1 MALSDILKASEHKQ
15 RADNLEVRTQELETQ
30 KEKLTTRTQ
39 ELEAQTQELETQRT
53 NAENELQ
60 QATTQTQEL
69 EKRNQELQE
78 QLYTNFNEVFTD
90 YNNSISPT
98 AEKIIQLPVVG
109 QCLDL
114 LSGAIAQMPVYLYK
128 QNKDGSSTEIEGDN
142 RVKLLNVSPSKH
154 IGAYQFKKQ
163 IVRDYLIHGGGYS
176 SIEKVNED
184 DFGFDVEE
192 LYYLPKRNLN
202 IRTTK
207 SDYKPTSAKFDIT
220 SDGDGTQTKSTI
232 TTLGEDKVLRV
243 LRDSEDGFKGIG
255 LLKTGK
261 EIFRQALHEAQFMNG
276 IYERGAFPS
285 GVLMVNSR
293 LNQDALNR
301 LRESWNNLYSGSSNN
316 AKTPVLEEGVEY
328 KPMQHSPADMQL
340 NEARKNTKSEICNLF
355 GVPESLITTAA
366 NKYNSIEQNNL
377 HLLKHALAPIIN
389 AFEDGLNISL
399 LDETEQ
405 GEYFFEFDVE
415 QLSRATEKER
425 IESFVTGV
433 NGSILTINEVRQ
445 KLGYDKVTGGDDLLM
460 SQGKVAMNTETG
472 KKEVFNTGQ
481 GMEEQ
486 KNETSQ
492 QPNRT

>member
-1 MALSDILKASEHKQ
+1 MAIRDYLDGPKRVA
-15 RADNLEVRTQELETQ
+15 ELE
-30 KEKLTTRTQ
+30 EKLETRTQ
-39 ELEAQTQELETQRT
+39 EFEAH
-53 NAENELQ
+53 
-60 QATTQTQEL
+60 TQEL

-90 YNNSISPT
+90 YTNSIYPT
-98 AEKIIQLPVVG
+98 AEKVVQLPVVG

-128 QNKDGSSTEIEGDN
+128 RNKDGSRTEIEDDS

-163 IVRDYLIHGGGYS
+163 LVRDYLLHGGGYS
-176 SIEKVNED
+176 SIEKSD
-184 DFGFDVEE
+184 DDGFGFTVDE

-202 IRTTK
+202 VRTIK
-207 SDYKPTSAKFDIT
+207 SSYKPIGAKFDIT
-220 SDGDGTQTKSTI
+220 SDGDGTQTKSVLE
-232 TTLGEDKVLRV
+232 TLNEDKVLRI
-243 LRDSEDGFKGIG
+243 LKDSEDGFKGIG
-255 LLKTGK
+255 ILETGK
-261 EIFRQALHEAQFMNG
+261 EIFRQALHEAQFVNG
-276 IYERGAFPS
+276 IFERGAFPS
-285 GVLMVNSR
+285 GVLMTNSR
-293 LNQDALNR
+293 LNQDAINR
-301 LRESWNNLYSGSSNN
+301 LRESWNNLYSGSGKN
-316 AKTPVLEEGVEY
+316 AKTAILEEGIDY
-328 KPMQHSPADMQL
+328 KPLQHSPADMQL

-377 HLLKHALAPIIN
+377 HLLKHTLAPIIN

-399 LDETEQ
+399 LDETERE
-405 GEYFFEFDVE
+405 EYFFEFDVE

-433 NGSILTINEVRQ
+433 NGAILTINEVRQ

-472 KKEVFNTGQ
+472 KKTVFNLGQ
-481 GMEEQ
+481 NMTMED
-486 KNETSQ
+486 KNNET
-492 QPNRT
+492 